1 MHTTRSEQNN
11 KQQARLHFTD
21 LFVTFGISSFPLLH
35 TRTEIEQYVT
45 SPARYSETTFIT
57 KQRIKNLNMRKH
69 LKLLL
74 GTIYISLLE
83 FTLSFSIAPI
93 FTTSHSDNALLQ
105 ANLPSSKSASLLE
118 MSRKISDYDDEDD
131 EDEYQYARVRRRRG
145 RFADDYEEE
154 VASRRTE
161 SSSSSTRTKKY
172 DQDYDEIKFDEDEFF
187 DNEDEY
193 DDEYDD
199 DDDEFEDIIPN
210 ALLDQIDPDGA
221 IDRLPELFSDP
232 KFWKDSAIW
241 FFLGFLYLLN
251 RFNNPM
257 LNGVVDLDKVDFTQF
272 YGQNPPPM

>member
-1 MHTTRSEQNN
+1 
-11 KQQARLHFTD
+11 
-21 LFVTFGISSFPLLH
+21 
-35 TRTEIEQYVT
+35 
-45 SPARYSETTFIT
+45 
-57 KQRIKNLNMRKH
+57 MRKQPS
-69 LKLLL
+69 KLLIV
-74 GTIYISLLE
+74 TIYITLLE
-83 FTLSFSIAPI
+83 YTLSFSIAPI
-93 FTTSHSDNALLQ
+93 VTKSHSNNGLLQ
-105 ANLPSSKSASLLE
+105 ANLPSSKFVSLLE
-118 MSRKISDYDDEDD
+118 MSRKISDYDDEDN

-145 RFADDYEEE
+145 RFVDDYEEE
-154 VASRRTE
+154 VSSRRTE

-172 DQDYDEIKFDEDEFF
+172 DQDYDEIKFDDDDLFDEED
-187 DNEDEY
+187 EDEY
-193 DDEYDD
+193 DDDEYDD